1 MKWGPNSIA
10 CENELSQSLA
20 QAVGGAQLEVRIRV
34 INFPSLNAA
43 AQSYP
48 PTPPEASLGAVLS
61 PVGFWVVKGDTNC
74 GTNFSWAKL
83 TVPGLCQELC
93 IPTCV

>member
-1 MKWGPNSIA
+1 MGPNSTA
-10 CENELSQSLA
+10 HENDLSQGLA
-20 QAVGGAQLEVRIRV
+20 QAVGGAQLEGRIRV

-48 PTPPEASLGAVLS
+48 PTPPEASLGAVLT
-61 PVGFWVVKGDTNC
+61 PVGFWVVKG
-74 GTNFSWAKL
+74 GTNLSRAKL
-83 TVPGLCQELC
+83 TVPGLCEPC